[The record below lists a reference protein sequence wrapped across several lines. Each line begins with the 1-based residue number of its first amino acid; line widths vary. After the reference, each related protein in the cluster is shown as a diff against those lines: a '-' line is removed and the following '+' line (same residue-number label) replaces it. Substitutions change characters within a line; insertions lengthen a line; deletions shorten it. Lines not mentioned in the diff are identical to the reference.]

1 LYLDALWLA
10 AGRADEDRLIAGQK
24 IMLDAILWFKSR
36 LCIKIILG
44 QPIEESSLKGNDEE
58 VESIR

>member
-1 LYLDALWLA
+1 
-10 AGRADEDRLIAGQK
+10 
-24 IMLDAILWFKSR
+24 MLDAILWFKSR

-44 QPIEESSLKGNDEE
+44 QPIEESSLKGNDEK